1 MANNFDKKWSEL
13 SKADSRKMKE
23 KYGSKGSWQDAKAR
37 SMNYA
42 DHEARR
48 QAKQER
54 RAARNPESQTTTNY
68 VPPKETATSTN
79 TAPTNEYTEKYGSGL
94 KGYDNWWQQEGLSA
108 AKARNNQYGK
118 DNPTSGIVSGGG
130 FGYSKMGDD
139 GLYTFDASKPI
150 QSFDPEMLKKF
161 GIGAGDKI
169 FSPRGYKSAGNN
181 KFTTDGTIS
190 IEGLESGIVVPKR
203 IGENV
208 GAFGR

>member
-1 MANNFDKKWSEL
+1 MANNFDKKWSQL
-13 SKADSRKMKE
+13 SKADKSVMKD
-23 KYGSKGSWQDAKAR
+23 KYDNKQGWQDAKAR
-37 SMNYA
+37 SQGFTN
-42 DHEARR
+42 E
-48 QAKQER
+48 KER
-54 RAARNPESQTTTNY
+54 RDNTGEKHLKNNPRY
-68 VPPKETATSTN
+68 VAPSTPPPKETATSTN

-108 AKARNNQYGK
+108 AQSRENQYAK

-181 KFTTDGTIS
+181 RFTTDGTIS
-190 IEGLESGIVVPKR
+190 IEGLESGLVVPKR
-203 IGENV
+203 IGENA
-208 GAFGR
+208 GAFSR

>member
-1 MANNFDKKWSEL
+1 MANNFDKKWSQL
-13 SKADSRKMKE
+13 SKADKSAMRDEYDNKQ
-23 KYGSKGSWQDAKAR
+23 GWQDAKAR
-37 SMNYA
+37 SQGFTN
-42 DHEARR
+42 E
-48 QAKQER
+48 QER
-54 RAARNPESQTTTNY
+54 RGNTGERHLKNNSEY
-68 VPPKETATSTN
+68 VAPSTPPPKETATSTN

-108 AKARNNQYGK
+108 AQSREDQYAK

-181 KFTTDGTIS
+181 RFTTDGTIS
-190 IEGLESGIVVPKR
+190 IEGLESGLVVPKR
-203 IGENV
+203 IGENA
-208 GAFGR
+208 GAFSR